1 MNKKIIPVVFAIVIL
16 IAIGVYLKGDRV
28 IVSENPPIV
37 TAPVAESATS
47 TAQASSSVLQ
57 KQTGV
62 LPSQQT
68 TYRDESAKFSLVL
81 PAGWKVV
88 DKANSTTTSNVW
100 FANASSTLVVSRY
113 ARTENTE
120 RKIEE
125 LGPGGFIDVIV
136 NNTVSGFNKYRLV
149 STKNITINGVSY
161 RQVVSTYVGTKS
173 QREATQNLYITLTKD
188 AYYLV
193 GADIYTSRWALDG
206 EALIRSIG
214 TLKLLP

>member
-1 MNKKIIPVVFAIVIL
+1 MNKKIIPITFVIVIL
-16 IAIGVYLKGDRV
+16 IAAGVYMKGDRV
-28 IVSENPPIV
+28 IVSEAPQTS
-37 TAPVAESATS
+37 TATTTESSVS
-47 TAQASSSVLQ
+47 TAQATSSTSQ
-57 KQTGV
+57 KEVSV

-68 TYRDESAKFSLVL
+68 VYKNESTKFSLIL
-81 PAGWKVV
+81 PAGWSQV

-125 LGPGGFIDVIV
+125 LGSGGFIDVIV
-136 NNTVSGFNKYRLV
+136 NNTVSGFNKYKLV
-149 STKNITINGVSY
+149 STKNIIINGVSY
-161 RQVVSTYVGTKS
+161 RHVVSTYVGTKS
-173 QREATQNLYITLTKD
+173 QREVTQNLYITLTKD
-188 AYYLV
+188 AYYLI
-193 GADIYTSRWALDG
+193 GADIYTSRLPLDG